1 MISDKENQNTAPVKA
16 LCFCINSEN
25 SGYRSLKGGIRM
37 KKRKAGRLTG
47 ALAAGMR
54 HVSPALS
61 VRIDSSGRIVEAW
74 DGEPEPPQRGVQQT
88 PGG

>member
-1 MISDKENQNTAPVKA
+1 
-16 LCFCINSEN
+16 
-25 SGYRSLKGGIRM
+25 M